1 MIEDESTGGI
11 HILVS
16 GRVQGVGFRQMV
28 RQSAL
33 AAGVGGWVR
42 NLRDG
47 RVEAVLTGPPEAVQR
62 GPGRHRT
69 RPRRRAGGRGDH
81 TAGADGGMGNGT
93 DAGGDSSHSLSSSRR
108 PLLSLHVL
116 RPSDD

>member
-1 MIEDESTGGI
+1 MVADEPTGAI

-28 RQSAL
+28 RQRAQ

-47 RVEAVLTGPPEAVQR
+47 RVEAVLTGTPEAVQSVLDDIGR
-62 GPGRHRT
+62 GPGGAYVEKVIT
-69 RPRRRAGGRGDH
+69 RPALTEERKTAQLPLEIRH
-81 TAGADGGMGNGT
+81 TT
-93 DAGGDSSHSLSSSRR
+93 
-108 PLLSLHVL
+108 
-116 RPSDD
+116 